1 MKNKFLI
8 ELIVPDIDEKF
19 NLFIP
24 INKRIGNII
33 VLLNKSVCELTNGAY
48 IGSEKSSLYDKKT
61 GKKYEINELVRNTD
75 IKHGSSLIL
84 M

>member
-1 MKNKFLI
+1 MKNKLLV
-8 ELIVPDIDEKF
+8 ELIVPDIDESF

-33 VLLNKSVCELTNGAY
+33 ILLNKSVCELTNGLY
-48 IGSEKSSLYDKKT
+48 VGSEKTSLYNKST
-61 GKKYEINELVRNTD
+61 GEKYGVNDLVRKTD
-75 IKHGSSLIL
+75 IKHGTSLIL

>member
-1 MKNKFLI
+1 MKNKVLI

-24 INKRIGNII
+24 ISKRIGNIVI
-33 VLLNKSVCELTNGAY
+33 LLNKSVCELTNGAY
-48 IGSEKSSLYDKKT
+48 IGSENSSLYNKIT
-61 GKKYEINELVRNTD
+61 GQKYGVNDLVKNTD
-75 IKHGSSLIL
+75 IRHGTSLIL

>member
-8 ELIVPDIDEKF
+8 ELVVPDIDEKF

-33 VLLNKSVCELTNGAY
+33 VLLNKSVCEITNGAY
-48 IGSEKSSLYDKKT
+48 IGSEKNCLYSKTT
-61 GKKYEINELVRNTD
+61 GKKYEINDLVRNTD
-75 IKHGSSLIL
+75 IRHGSSLIL
-84 M
+84 I